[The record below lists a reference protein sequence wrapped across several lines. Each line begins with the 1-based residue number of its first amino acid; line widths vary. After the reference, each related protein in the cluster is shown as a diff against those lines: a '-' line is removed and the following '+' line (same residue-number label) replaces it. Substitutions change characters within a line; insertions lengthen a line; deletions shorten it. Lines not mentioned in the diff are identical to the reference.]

1 MQRVTTTVEA
11 RQIRVP
17 AGVTERATAD
27 LPAGERREV
36 SPGRDGTMHV
46 LETVTWVDGVAESR
60 VRTQEHVLTSPQ
72 ARVVE
77 VGTREAEPADEA
89 TFSDEDED
97 EDADSDQVQ
106 TGQASWYI
114 NGTGYTAAH
123 RTLPK
128 GTVVTVTNLANGASV
143 QVTINDRGPY
153 IDGRVIDLNQ
163 VAFDE
168 IADLGDGVID
178 VRVSW

>member
-1 MQRVTTTVEA
+1 MLTPGEVRALLTAHGLAPSKSFGQNFVVDPNTV
-11 RQIRVP
+11 RKVVRD
-17 AGVTERATAD
+17 AGVGDGD
-27 LPAGERREV
+27 L
-36 SPGRDGTMHV
+36 
-46 LETVTWVDGVAESR
+46 
-60 VRTQEHVLTSPQ
+60 
-72 ARVVE
+72 VVE

-163 VAFDE
+163 VAFDK